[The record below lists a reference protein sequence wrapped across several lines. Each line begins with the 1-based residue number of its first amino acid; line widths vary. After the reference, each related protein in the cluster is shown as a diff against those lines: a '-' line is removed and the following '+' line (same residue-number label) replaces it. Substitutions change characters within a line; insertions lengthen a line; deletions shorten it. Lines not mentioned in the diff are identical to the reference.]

1 MIFDICLY
9 KFCSGKLSQYP
20 TLEYAKEVISES
32 HKLTF
37 SLHGKRQ
44 LSLIKRGNAG
54 KVLLYSIYNYVYN
67 DQNDSLG
74 ICIVFYDKYPHNI
87 DYMFK
92 LCGTIIAEV
101 IAEGKAFHFD
111 SNGNIVS
118 DKKGIE
124 IHHSTLSKHKE
135 KIKQILQ
142 NLESNIRTIPQNV
155 YNSYEDQHIIC
166 QLSDNS
172 WTLDE
177 MFKTNNIV
185 IVTEEIEDENINS
198 MRSFIKKSNETVD
211 DLNKQ
216 IKELKEQLKKS
227 ENKITR
233 RDLNDSTLSQN
244 ILSPFTKY
252 VRVTPSKSG
261 KMLGSNQASTKRL
274 KELEERQSRGEKKKR
289 LDRDDIIVYSIIGC
303 FILLFLFNSIAPWFI
318 PSTWPKIALILTG
331 LGSYFVIDAID
342 ENSKRKHKGILGWL
356 GAIAILFS
364 TVLTIYGLYNHFSP
378 DTEEKSKLT
387 PTVKLEDVVPS
398 KDEQGILAVTNTSF
412 KEESHKTRKRG
423 VTVNADYEIDNDN
436 IALQICSKESVS
448 FDELKMISESSK
460 VSPGTKKK
468 ALTISNLYISVFNTT
483 NHSLSHFK
491 KLYSNGK
498 RENSFSKEQ
507 IEILEWFFALSEN
520 EKKKW
525 EDSDCTSNNFEEF
538 KTNVERLIQ
547 NN

>member
-1 MIFDICLY
+1 MVNNLCVFAKY
-9 KFCSGKLSQYP
+9 KWWMGYKQYP
-20 TLEYAKEVISES
+20 TTNNTDIYSELFTKAGKQKELIVVSVKDNKVLYAYRYKTRKGFVWLCFQHDKICDDFENLFSFLFSILNSMAKEGIGIITQNKTGKYKLNNINFKDPKLKGKLKDFLQRINNTLDSLLSAHSVSLPQSGGGDITDEIIEYELKDKGSAYFVERIKERYTVILLQES
-32 HKLTF
+32 KTD
-37 SLHGKRQ
+37 
-44 LSLIKRGNAG
+44 KRG
-54 KVLLYSIYNYVYN
+54 K
-67 DQNDSLG
+67 
-74 ICIVFYDKYPHNI
+74 
-87 DYMFK
+87 
-92 LCGTIIAEV
+92 TV
-101 IAEGKAFHFD
+101 I
-111 SNGNIVS
+111 N
-118 DKKGIE
+118 
-124 IHHSTLSKHKE
+124 
-135 KIKQILQ
+135 
-142 NLESNIRTIPQNV
+142 
-155 YNSYEDQHIIC
+155 
-166 QLSDNS
+166 
-172 WTLDE
+172 W
-177 MFKTNNIV
+177 
-185 IVTEEIEDENINS
+185 
-198 MRSFIKKSNETVD
+198 
-211 DLNKQ
+211 
-216 IKELKEQLKKS
+216 
-227 ENKITR
+227 
-233 RDLNDSTLSQN
+233 
-244 ILSPFTKY
+244 
-252 VRVTPSKSG
+252 
-261 KMLGSNQASTKRL
+261 
-274 KELEERQSRGEKKKR
+274 
-289 LDRDDIIVYSIIGC
+289 DDIIVYSIIGC
-303 FILLFLFNSIAPWFI
+303 FILLVLFNYIAPWFI
-318 PSTWPKIALILTG
+318 PSTWPKIALLLTG

-483 NHSLSHFK
+483 NHSLRHFK

-520 EKKKW
+520 EQKKW

-538 KTNVERLIQ
+538 KNNVERLIQ

>member
-1 MIFDICLY
+1 MSYSVIIIKEGLNLTSHLKGRQQLCLIRRVDNGIEQV
-9 KFCSGKLSQYP
+9 FL
-20 TLEYAKEVISES
+20 
-32 HKLTF
+32 
-37 SLHGKRQ
+37 
-44 LSLIKRGNAG
+44 
-54 KVLLYSIYNYVYN
+54 IYNYVYGKTMDSIGLCFVFN
-67 DQNDSLG
+67 D
-74 ICIVFYDKYPHNI
+74 IY
-87 DYMFK
+87 
-92 LCGTIIAEV
+92 
-101 IAEGKAFHFD
+101 
-111 SNGNIVS
+111 
-118 DKKGIE
+118 
-124 IHHSTLSKHKE
+124 
-135 KIKQILQ
+135 
-142 NLESNIRTIPQNV
+142 PQNV
-155 YNSYEDQHIIC
+155 NYLFTFCGQVVSDIVSEGIILYLDKLGNLHCNIEKGADFSSRYKKHLVNARKNFDLNKAAFSQVPPTYFSNYKNQHAIF

-172 WTLDE
+172 WTLTE
-177 MFKTNNIV
+177 ALNYNNIV
-185 IVTEEIEDENINS
+185 IVTTEIENENINS
-198 MRSFIKKSNETVD
+198 MRSFIKKSNDTVD
-211 DLNKQ
+211 ELNKQ
-216 IKELKEQLKKS
+216 IKELKEQLKQS
-227 ENKITR
+227 ENEITR
-233 RDLNDSTLSQN
+233 RNLNESTLSQN
-244 ILSPFTKY
+244 TLSSFAKY

-331 LGSYFVIDAID
+331 LGSYFVIDAFD